1 MSMFPTK
8 ILLATDGSPEAV
20 LATRTAIE
28 MAGRT
33 DSELG
38 VVHVEEV
45 PVLAHSYAAGREAE
59 EGEATRARRWLEEQ
73 VGKIEE
79 AGGNVTE
86 SHLRLGRP
94 AHQIV
99 RLSEEM
105 EAGLIVIGNQGLSA
119 FRRFLMGSVS
129 EMVVRYA
136 QCPVYV
142 VRGGAGEEHLPSRVL
157 LATDGST
164 RSEAAAGV
172 AAEFSEKLGS
182 ELHLVH
188 VEVVPSVFAMPD
200 VKTEDIDYDDTL
212 PENIEREGR
221 QRLENQM
228 HQVEEAGGAV
238 AKSYLRA
245 GDPSREIV
253 NLAERLDAGAV
264 IIGSRSF
271 GALERAVLGS
281 VSENVVRHAHCPVM
295 VVRENY
301 SG

>member
-8 ILLATDGSPEAV
+8 ILLATDGSPESV
-20 LATRTAIE
+20 LATRTAME
-28 MAGRT
+28 MASRT
-33 DSELG
+33 GSELS

-45 PVLAHSYAAGREAE
+45 PVLAHSYAGREAA
-59 EGEATRARRWLEEQ
+59 EGEASRARRWLEEQ
-73 VGKIEE
+73 VEKIEE

-99 RLSEEM
+99 RLGEETG
-105 EAGLIVIGNQGLSA
+105 AGLIVIGNQGLSA

-129 EMVVRYA
+129 EMVMHYA
-136 QCPVYV
+136 SCPVYV
-142 VRGGAGEEHLPSRVL
+142 VRGGAGEERLPSRVL

-182 ELHLVH
+182 ELHLAH
-188 VEVVPSVFAMPD
+188 VEVVPSVFAMPE

-221 QRLENQM
+221 RRLEAQVK
-228 HQVEEAGGAV
+228 QVEEAGGVV

-245 GDPSREIV
+245 GYPAREIV
-253 NLAERLDAGAV
+253 NLAEKLDAGA
-264 IIGSRSF
+264 IIVGSRSF
-271 GALERAVLGS
+271 GALERALLGS
-281 VSENVVRHAHCPVM
+281 VPESVVRHAHCPVL
-295 VVRENY
+295 VVRESY

>member
-1 MSMFPTK
+1 MNMFPTK
-8 ILLATDGSPEAV
+8 ILLATDGSPEAA
-20 LATRTAIE
+20 LATRTAME
-28 MAGRT
+28 MAGKT
-33 DSELG
+33 NSELG

-45 PVLAHSYAAGREAE
+45 PVLAHSYAGGEAE
-59 EGEATRARRWLEEQ
+59 HGEATRARRWLDEQ
-73 VGKIEE
+73 VEKIEE
-79 AGGNVTE
+79 AGSSVAE

-105 EAGLIVIGNQGLSA
+105 EAGLVVIGNQGLSA

-136 QCPVYV
+136 HCPVYV
-142 VRGGAGEEHLPSRVL
+142 VRGGAGEERIPSRVL

-164 RSEAAAGV
+164 KSEAAAGV

-182 ELHLVH
+182 DLHLVH
-188 VEVVPSVFAMPD
+188 VEVVPGVFNMPD

-221 QRLENQM
+221 NRLENQTQ
-228 HQVEEAGGAV
+228 QVEEAGGV
-238 AKSYLRA
+238 VSKSYLRA

-253 NLAERLDAGAV
+253 NLADRLDAGAI

-281 VSENVVRHAHCPVM
+281 VPENVVRHAPCPVM
-295 VVRENY
+295 VVREGY

>member
-28 MAGRT
+28 MADRT
-33 DSELG
+33 GSELG
-38 VVHVEEV
+38 VAHVEEV
-45 PVLAHSYAAGREAE
+45 PVLAHSYAGREAE
-59 EGEATRARRWLEEQ
+59 EGEASRAREWLEEQ

-79 AGGNVTE
+79 AGGKVTE

-99 RLSEEM
+99 RLSEQI

-129 EMVVRYA
+129 EMVMRYA

-142 VRGGAGEEHLPSRVL
+142 VRGGAGEERLPSRVL

-172 AAEFSEKLGS
+172 AAEFSQKLGS
-182 ELHLVH
+182 ELHLAH
-188 VEVVPSVFAMPD
+188 VELVPGAFDMPG
-200 VKTEDIDYDDTL
+200 VSTGDIDYDDTL

-221 QRLENQM
+221 RRLENQER
-228 HQVEEAGGAV
+228 QVEEAGGTV
-238 AKSYLRA
+238 ARSYLRG
-245 GDPSREIV
+245 GDPTREIV
-253 NLAERLDAGAV
+253 DLADRLDVGAI

-271 GALERAVLGS
+271 GALERALLGS
-281 VSENVVRHAHCPVM
+281 VSENVVRHAPCPVM
-295 VVRENY
+295 IVRED
-301 SG
+301 SFA

>member
-20 LATRTAIE
+20 LATRTAME
-28 MAGRT
+28 MAGKT
-33 DSELG
+33 SSELG

-45 PVLAHSYAAGREAE
+45 PVLAHSYAGREAE
-59 EGEATRARRWLEEQ
+59 EGEATRARQWLEEH

-79 AGGNVTE
+79 AGGEVAE

-105 EAGLIVIGNQGLSA
+105 GAGLVVIGNQGLSA

-142 VRGGAGEEHLPSRVL
+142 VRGGAGEERLPSRVL

-182 ELHLVH
+182 ELYLVH
-188 VEVVPSVFAMPD
+188 VEVVPSVFTIPE
-200 VKTEDIDYDDTL
+200 VRTEDIDYDDSL

-221 QRLENQM
+221 QRLENQVG
-228 HQVEEAGGAV
+228 QVEEAGGSV
-238 AKSYLRA
+238 ANSYLRA
-245 GDPSREIV
+245 GDPTREIV
-253 NLAERLDAGAV
+253 NLAERLDADAV

-271 GALERAVLGS
+271 GALERALLGS
-281 VSENVVRHAHCPVM
+281 VPENVVRHASCPVL
-295 VVRENY
+295 VVREGY

>member
-8 ILLATDGSPEAV
+8 ILLATDGSPEAA
-20 LATRTAIE
+20 LATRAAIE
-28 MAGRT
+28 MSNRT
-33 DSELG
+33 DSELD

-45 PVLAHSYAAGREAE
+45 PVLAHSYAGREAG
-59 EGEATRARRWLEEQ
+59 EGEATRAQQWLEDQ

-79 AGGNVTE
+79 AGGKVAE
-86 SHLRLGRP
+86 YQLRLGRP

-99 RLSEEM
+99 RLGEEV

-129 EMVVRYA
+129 EMVMHYA
-136 QCPVYV
+136 SCPVYV
-142 VRGGAGEEHLPSRVL
+142 VRGGAGEERLPRRVL
-157 LATDGST
+157 FATDGST

-200 VKTEDIDYDDTL
+200 VRTEDIDYDDSL

-221 QRLENQM
+221 KRLENQG
-228 HQVEEAGGAV
+228 HQVVEAGGNV

-245 GDPSREIV
+245 GDPTREIV
-253 NLAERLDAGAV
+253 NLADKLDAGAIV
-264 IIGSRSF
+264 IGSRSF
-271 GALERAVLGS
+271 GALERALLGS
-281 VSENVVRHAHCPVM
+281 VPEGVVRHAHCPVM
-295 VVRENY
+295 VVREDY
-301 SG
+301 AG

>member
-20 LATRTAIE
+20 LATRTAME
-28 MAGRT
+28 MADKT
-33 DSELG
+33 DSELS

-45 PVLAHSYAAGREAE
+45 PVLAHSYAGREAE
-59 EGEATRARRWLEEQ
+59 EGEATRAQQWLKEQ

-79 AGGNVTE
+79 AGGNVAD
-86 SHLRLGRP
+86 SQLRLGRP

-105 EAGLIVIGNQGLSA
+105 EAGLVVIGNQGLSA

-129 EMVVRYA
+129 EMVMHYA
-136 QCPVYV
+136 SCPVYV
-142 VRGGAGEEHLPSRVL
+142 VRGGPGEERLPSRVL

-164 RSEAAAGV
+164 NSEAAAGV

-182 ELHLVH
+182 ELHLAH
-188 VEVVPSVFAMPD
+188 VEIVPSVFDMPD
-200 VKTEDIDYDDTL
+200 VKTEDIDYDDSL

-221 QRLENQM
+221 QRLENQER
-228 HQVEEAGGAV
+228 QVDEAGGLV

-245 GDPSREIV
+245 GDPTREIV
-253 NLAERLDAGAV
+253 NLADRLDAGAI

-271 GALERAVLGS
+271 GALERALLGS
-281 VSENVVRHAHCPVM
+281 VPENVVRHAHCPVM
-295 VVRENY
+295 VIRENY

>member
-28 MAGRT
+28 MAEETG
-33 DSELG
+33 SEMG

-45 PVLAHSYAAGREAE
+45 PVLAHSYAGREAE
-59 EGEATRARRWLEEQ
+59 AGEATRARKWLEEH

-79 AGGNVTE
+79 AGGNVAE

-99 RLSEEM
+99 RLSEEI
-105 EAGLIVIGNQGLSA
+105 EAGLVVIGNQGLSA

-129 EMVVRYA
+129 EMVMRYA
-136 QCPVYV
+136 SCPVYV
-142 VRGGAGEEHLPSRVL
+142 VRGGAGEERLPSRVL

-188 VEVVPSVFAMPD
+188 VEIVPSVFAMPD

-221 QRLENQM
+221 QRLENQVG
-228 HQVEEAGGAV
+228 QVEEAGGVV
-238 AKSYLRA
+238 AKSFLRA

-253 NLAERLDAGAV
+253 NLAERLDAGAI

-271 GALERAVLGS
+271 GALERALLGS
-281 VSENVVRHAHCPVM
+281 VPENVVRHAPCPVM

-301 SG
+301 VG

>member
-1 MSMFPTK
+1 MGMFPTK

-20 LATRTAIE
+20 LATRTAME
-28 MAGRT
+28 MADKT

-45 PVLAHSYAAGREAE
+45 PVLAHSYAGREAE
-59 EGEATRARRWLEEQ
+59 EGEATRARQWLKEQ

-79 AGGNVTE
+79 AGGKVAE
-86 SHLRLGRP
+86 SQLRLGRP

-105 EAGLIVIGNQGLSA
+105 EAGLVVIGNQGLSA

-129 EMVVRYA
+129 EMVMHYA
-136 QCPVYV
+136 SCPVYV
-142 VRGGAGEEHLPSRVL
+142 VRGGAGEERLPSRVL

-164 RSEAAAGV
+164 NSEAAAGV
-172 AAEFSEKLGS
+172 ATEFSEKLGS

-188 VEVVPSVFAMPD
+188 VEIVPSIFAMPQIH
-200 VKTEDIDYDDTL
+200 TEDIDYDDTL

-221 QRLENQM
+221 ERLENQER
-228 HQVEEAGGAV
+228 QVEEAGGTV

-245 GDPSREIV
+245 GDPTREVV
-253 NLAERLDAGAV
+253 NLAERLDAGA
-264 IIGSRSF
+264 IIVGSRSF
-271 GALERAVLGS
+271 GALERALLGS
-281 VSENVVRHAHCPVM
+281 VPEGIVRHAHCPVM
-295 VVRENY
+295 VVREGY
-301 SG
+301 TG

>member
-20 LATRTAIE
+20 LATRAAIE

-33 DSELG
+33 GSELG

-45 PVLAHSYAAGREAE
+45 PVLAHSYTGREAE

-73 VGKIEE
+73 VEKIEE
-79 AGGNVTE
+79 AGGNVAE
-86 SHLRLGRP
+86 SQLRLGRP

-105 EAGLIVIGNQGLSA
+105 EAGLVVIGNQGLSA

-129 EMVVRYA
+129 EMVMHYA

-142 VRGGAGEEHLPSRVL
+142 VRGGAGEERLPQRVL

-172 AAEFSEKLGS
+172 AAEFAEKLGS
-182 ELHLVH
+182 ELYLVH

-200 VKTEDIDYDDTL
+200 VKTEDIDYDDSL

-221 QRLENQM
+221 KRLENQTR
-228 HQVEEAGGAV
+228 QVEEAGGKV
-238 AKSYLRA
+238 SKSYLRA
-245 GDPSREIV
+245 GDPTREIV
-253 NLAERLDAGAV
+253 NLADDLDAGA
-264 IIGSRSF
+264 IIVGSRSF
-271 GALERAVLGS
+271 GALERALLGS
-281 VSENVVRHAHCPVM
+281 VPEGVVRHAHCPVM
-295 VVRENY
+295 VVRENG
-301 SG
+301 SD

>member
-1 MSMFPTK
+1 MFPTK

-20 LATRTAIE
+20 LATRAAIE

-33 DSELG
+33 GSELG

-45 PVLAHSYAAGREAE
+45 PVLAHSYAGREAE
-59 EGEATRARRWLEEQ
+59 KGEATRAQRWLEEH
-73 VGKIEE
+73 VEKIEE
-79 AGGNVTE
+79 AGGKVTE

-105 EAGLIVIGNQGLSA
+105 EAGLVVLGNQGLSA

-129 EMVVRYA
+129 EMVMHYA
-136 QCPVYV
+136 SCPVYV
-142 VRGGAGEEHLPSRVL
+142 VRGGPGEERLPSRVL

-182 ELHLVH
+182 ELHLAH
-188 VEVVPSVFAMPD
+188 VELVPSVFNMPG
-200 VKTEDIDYDDTL
+200 VSTEDIDYDDSL
-212 PENIEREGR
+212 PENVEREGR
-221 QRLENQM
+221 KRLENQV

-238 AKSYLRA
+238 VKSYLRA
-245 GDPSREIV
+245 GDPTREIV
-253 NLAERLDAGAV
+253 NLAQKLDAGAI

-271 GALERAVLGS
+271 GALERALLGS
-281 VSENVVRHAHCPVM
+281 VSEGVVRHAHCPVL
-295 VVRENY
+295 VVRENNPD
-301 SG
+301 